1 MNHIAILNLE
11 TKDIHIIA
19 PHSFHSIQIVN
30 ISSNIPLKGEGPK
43 GLRFT
48 LLNNNATLDCF
59 SFQIPGGLSFNCF
72 DVMKQFETISS
83 NNIFNELR
91 ISCEGIEFDATTKI
105 HLHLDI
111 G

>member
-1 MNHIAILNLE
+1 MNHIDILNLN
-11 TKDIHIIA
+11 KQDINIKA
-19 PHSFHSIQIVN
+19 TYPFYSIQIVN
-30 ISSNIPLKGEGPK
+30 IHSNIPLNGEGPK

-48 LLNNNATLDCF
+48 LINSNATLDCF

-83 NNIFNELR
+83 NHIFNELR
-91 ISCEGIEFDATTKI
+91 ICCEGIKFDATTEI